1 LDRDA
6 APPSDILDGSSPGR
20 CVAARLGDND
30 AMGDRMRALGQTA
43 WSALQSM
50 VREILRRKP
59 GGHLIESR
67 LPEIDLRLP
76 LVLEGRSTSPEIFTS
91 ELAAAIEQQIDDAIE
106 EAGAFQP
113 GHAFCHRCEAAA
125 CEHSRP
131 PTSRHVFL
139 GYAPTGAPR
148 WMEFG
153 QYALEARHPDFDRLW
168 EANPAFITVLMD
180 RADLHGAMLGS
191 FRNDDRVVFGQVVAG
206 FFTLPPR
213 PGEGRAVL
221 ALTLQA
227 VASRAAGGRRRL
239 GLNIL
244 GAAPGGEDLAM
255 LWERQGDLPWRRAVR
270 WAQAALVTVAR
281 EARNRRRPRPS
292 RGNTARDAAG
302 VEGGAGSAAAGGD
315 QGGWWGAEETLER
328 RVMGILQGLARR
340 LEQDVRGRGRRTAH
354 AGERHE
360 GGERPT
366 RKAIDDIRGAGPEA
380 FLRDERAGTVV
391 VLGDRGRTHF
401 LTPEGRLVSS
411 VRYSREAID
420 KKRGLGLWQP
430 LGRTEA
436 EAAREAA
443 LKVGGDGGATD

>member
-1 LDRDA
+1 
-6 APPSDILDGSSPGR
+6 
-20 CVAARLGDND
+20 
-30 AMGDRMRALGQTA
+30 MGDRTRALGHAA

-76 LVLEGRSTSPEIFTS
+76 LVLEGRGTSPETFTAD
-91 ELAAAIEQQIDDAIE
+91 LAAAIEQQIDEAIE
-106 EAGAFQP
+106 AAGAFQP
-113 GHAFCHRCEAAA
+113 GHAFCHRCEVAA

-131 PTSRHVFL
+131 PTARHVFL
-139 GYAPTGAPR
+139 GYSPTGAPR

-191 FRNDDRVVFGQVVAG
+191 FRNDDRVVLGQVVAG

-227 VASRAAGGRRRL
+227 VASRTTSGRRRL
-239 GLNIL
+239 GLNVL
-244 GAAPGGEDLAM
+244 GTAPGGEDLAI
-255 LWERQGDLPWRRAVR
+255 LWERQSDLPWRRAVR

-281 EARNRRRPRPS
+281 EARRGRRPVPPP
-292 RGNTARDAAG
+292 TD
-302 VEGGAGSAAAGGD
+302 D
-315 QGGWWGAEETLER
+315 PGGWGGTDAVLER

-354 AGERHE
+354 AGERHD

-366 RKAIDDIRGAGPEA
+366 RKAIDDIRGAGPES

-420 KKRGLGLWQP
+420 KKRNLGVWRP

-436 EAAREAA
+436 EAAREVA
-443 LKVGGDGGATD
+443 LKIGGEGGAAG

>member
-1 LDRDA
+1 M
-6 APPSDILDGSSPGR
+6 GGR
-20 CVAARLGDND
+20 TRV
-30 AMGDRMRALGQTA
+30 LGQAA

-59 GGHLIESR
+59 GGHLIEGR
-67 LPEIDLRLP
+67 LPEIELRLP
-76 LVLEGRSTSPEIFTS
+76 LVLEGRSTGPETFAADL
-91 ELAAAIEQQIDDAIE
+91 EAAIERQIDEAIE
-106 EAGAFQP
+106 EEGAFQP
-113 GHAFCHRCEAAA
+113 GHAYCHRCEAPS

-180 RADLHGAMLGS
+180 RTDLHGAMLGS
-191 FRNDDRVVFGQVVAG
+191 FRNDDRVVLGQVVAG

-213 PGEGRAVL
+213 PGDGRAVL

-227 VASRAAGGRRRL
+227 VASRTPGGRRRL

-244 GAAPGGEDLAM
+244 GAAPGGEDLAL
-255 LWERQGDLPWRRAVR
+255 LWERQSDLPWRRAVR
-270 WAQAALVTVAR
+270 WAQAALMTVAR
-281 EARNRRRPRPS
+281 EARNGRRPRPPA
-292 RGNTARDAAG
+292 GKPARDAM
-302 VEGGAGSAAAGGD
+302 GAAPAGGGE
-315 QGGWWGAEETLER
+315 GGWWAAEETLER

-340 LEQDVRGRGRRTAH
+340 LEQDIRGRGRRTAH
-354 AGERHE
+354 AGERHDC
-360 GGERPT
+360 GERPT

-411 VRYSREAID
+411 VRYSREAIE
-420 KKRGLGLWQP
+420 KKRGLGLWRP
-430 LGRTEA
+430 LARPEA
-436 EAAREAA
+436 EAARAAA
-443 LKVGGDGGATD
+443 LGAGGNGAAKD